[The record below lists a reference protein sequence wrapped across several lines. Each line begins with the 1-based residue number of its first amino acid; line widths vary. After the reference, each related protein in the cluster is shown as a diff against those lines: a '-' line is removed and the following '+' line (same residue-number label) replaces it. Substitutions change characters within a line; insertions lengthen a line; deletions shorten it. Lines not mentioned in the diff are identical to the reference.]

1 MNLDEYNRLPVS
13 VQNGVKELSEEHME
27 RLPLT
32 QYKNL
37 FQQFTYIDLNDSILQ
52 TLKGNRQIVIDSL
65 KNTLG
70 DSTVSGFLLYTE
82 NLHDS
87 E

>member
-1 MNLDEYNRLPVS
+1 M
-13 VQNGVKELSEEHME
+13 G
-27 RLPLT
+27 RLPLA
-32 QYKNL
+32 QYKEL

-52 TLKGNRQIVIDSL
+52 TLKDNRQIVIDNL

-70 DSTVSGFLLYTE
+70 DSTVSDFLLYTE